1 MNNTIS
7 PNHNGEPGNQIRFA
21 TGMCPLG
28 WLLVAVKPTG
38 VCAIALGDAPEDLTT
53 AFQDKY
59 PEAEFT
65 DGSPEFERIFAALRQ
80 FIDIPEQGLALTLD
94 TGGTPFQQRVW
105 QALREI
111 PVGATASYSEIAR
124 RIGSPNSA
132 RAVASACAANPL
144 AIAIPCHRVLGIDGK
159 LSGYR
164 WGLERKAALL
174 GRELLYKKQI
184 IEIG

>member
-1 MNNTIS
+1 MTIS
-7 PNHNGEPGNQIRFA
+7 PNHHGEPGSQIRFA
-21 TGMCPLG
+21 TGICPLG
-28 WLLVAVKPTG
+28 WLLVAVKPSG
-38 VCAIALGDAPEDLTT
+38 VCAIALGDAPDKLTT

-59 PEAEFT
+59 PEAEFI
-65 DGSPEFERIFAALRQ
+65 DVSPELERIFAKLRK
-80 FIDIPEQGLALTLD
+80 FIDIPELGLELILD

-105 QALREI
+105 QALRAI

-144 AIAIPCHRVLGIDGK
+144 AIAIPCHRVLSIDGK

-174 GRELLYKKQI
+174 SREKMQYKSQKLPR
-184 IEIG
+184 